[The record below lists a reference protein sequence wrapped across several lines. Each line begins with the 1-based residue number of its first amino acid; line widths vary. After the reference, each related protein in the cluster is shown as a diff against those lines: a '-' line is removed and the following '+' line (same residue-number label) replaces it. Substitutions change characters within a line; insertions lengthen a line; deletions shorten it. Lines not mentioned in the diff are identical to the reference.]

1 MLEDKS
7 EEVKLELARIVGQLS
22 CIQSELS
29 KLCDISLDSSCPP
42 KVLCLS
48 CSLTAE
54 HSGKATPS
62 LKASVVRPFLPL
74 VGPQATS
81 CVKLGTLI

>member
-7 EEVKLELARIVGQLS
+7 EEVKLELARIVGQLG

-29 KLCDISLDSSCPP
+29 KLCDIAQESSCPP

-54 HSGKATPS
+54 HAGKATPL
-62 LKASVVRPFLPL
+62 LKASVVTPFLPL

-81 CVKLGTLI
+81 SVKLGSLI